1 MEKNK
6 LISVIMTEI
15 QRADYVVSLL
25 ESVMRV
31 MVRTGALKIETDVT
45 MIATSIEVL
54 IKSDLFAI
62 VLAKILTEIG
72 ARNETKPARA
82 DWSGGVYAPPAESP
96 VRSAPVD
103 RL

>member
-1 MEKNK
+1 M
-6 LISVIMTEI
+6 ISALVAEI
-15 QRADYVVSLL
+15 KRANYVGPVVQ
-25 ESVMRV
+25 SVMRV

-45 MIATSIEVL
+45 MIATAIEVL
-54 IKSDLFAI
+54 VKSDLFTI

-72 ARNETKPARA
+72 ARNEAKPDGA
-82 DWSGGVYAPPAESP
+82 DWSGGVYAPSAETP